1 MVRIPQESYC
11 YNFYTITQ
19 DIYNNG
25 PTKKYFHEIFE
36 SLLGV
41 ISFKIQSHLSSSF
54 EFQWRGLILSSQWL
68 VSALGTRNKSQKPED
83 YYSVRKNPNQLL
95 VFDKGE
101 TLH

>member
-1 MVRIPQESYC
+1 MARQ
-11 YNFYTITQ
+11 
-19 DIYNNG
+19 
-25 PTKKYFHEIFE
+25 KYFHEIFE

-41 ISFKIQSHLSSSF
+41 IFLKIQSHLSSSF

-68 VSALGTRNKSQKPED
+68 DSALGTRNKSQKPED

>member
-1 MVRIPQESYC
+1 MARQKSISMKYLSHFLES
-11 YNFYTITQ
+11 FL
-19 DIYNNG
+19 
-25 PTKKYFHEIFE
+25 KKI
-36 SLLGV
+36 L
-41 ISFKIQSHLSSSF
+41 SHLSSSF

-68 VSALGTRNKSQKPED
+68 VSALGTRNKSQKPEE